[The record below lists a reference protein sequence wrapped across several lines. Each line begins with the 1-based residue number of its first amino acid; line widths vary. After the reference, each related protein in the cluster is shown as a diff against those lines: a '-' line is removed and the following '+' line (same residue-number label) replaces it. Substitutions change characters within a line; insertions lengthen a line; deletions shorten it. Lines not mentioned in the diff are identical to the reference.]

1 MLRVNFRLLGQVGLV
16 LFFVGVFLSW
26 KLQSLNV
33 LPRFVDIGLILILS
47 LVFIYASYRTEKVAC
62 KNVIVIV
69 LLILL
74 LLYGLIASIFLGDI
88 KNIIWCMFGLVAVFV
103 FSRIDYSRII
113 FDEWGVGFSIVMCL
127 LFISETGVSSLGT
140 GLARQSVGEDN
151 AAYGLAAYCSINAL
165 LFAVASASEV
175 SGRKYILLAGGA
187 FLLSFLIILLT
198 GVRSPLFGFFV
209 CSMVLFYRMYWRSD
223 AGDRLLILLVFTF
236 VFGYVLATGSVVGD
250 ILESVNV
257 ALRTLL
263 GSSDYVVDAA
273 ALGRNFQREEA
284 IYIFSEN
291 VFLGAGF
298 KYFWVD
304 FPLLQALSDGGLLF
318 GLGYLFV
325 YFLYLFPKSV
335 RGVFDSNTTVVFF
348 SLLYVCNAP
357 RLFLHG
363 QPMDWQHMVYTIPV
377 ICFFAFDKT
386 NVNIKSGK

>member
-1 MLRVNFRLLGQVGLV
+1 MLRVNFRLLGQAGLV

-26 KLQSLNV
+26 KLQSLNL

-47 LVFIYASYRTEKVAC
+47 LILIYSSYRAEKVVC
-62 KNVIVIV
+62 KNIIVIV
-69 LLILL
+69 FLILL
-74 LLYGLIASIFLGDI
+74 MLYGLVASFFLGDI
-88 KNIIWCMFGLVAVFV
+88 KNIIWCIFGLFV
-103 FSRIDYSRII
+103 IFIFSQIDYNRII
-113 FDEWGVGFSIVMCL
+113 FDEWGVGFSIAMCL
-127 LFISETGVSSLGT
+127 LFISETGVSSLTT

-165 LFAVASASEV
+165 LFAVASASGV

-198 GVRSPLFGFFV
+198 GVRSPLLGFFI
-209 CSMVLFYRMYWRSD
+209 CSIVLFYRMYWHSNK
-223 AGDRLLILLVFTF
+223 GDRVLILLVFTF

-250 ILESVNV
+250 ILESVSI
-257 ALRTLL
+257 ALRTLF

-284 IYIFSEN
+284 IFVFSEN
-291 VFLGAGF
+291 IFFGAGF
-298 KYFWVD
+298 KYYWVD

-318 GLGYLFV
+318 GLGYIFV

-335 RGVFDSNTTVVFF
+335 RGVFNSDSTVVFF

-386 NVNIKSGK
+386 TVQIKGGK